1 LAGLASGNGTPAAD
15 AVLGKRR
22 VRFDP
27 RTEIEATVY
36 DRQRLLGGD
45 SFAGPAIVQEDGSA
59 TIVPPNVRVD
69 VQPSGHM
76 ILTVDA

>member
-1 LAGLASGNGTPAAD
+1 LAAGSGSPAPA

-36 DRQRLLGGD
+36 DRGRLLAGD
-45 SFAGPAIVQEDGSA
+45 TFAGPAIVQEDGSA
-59 TIVPPNVRVD
+59 TLVPLNVRVD

>member
-1 LAGLASGNGTPAAD
+1 
-15 AVLGKRR
+15 

-36 DRQRLLGGD
+36 DRSGLLAGD
-45 SFAGPAIVQEDGSA
+45 TFAGPAIVQEDGSA
-59 TIVPPNVRVD
+59 TLVPPNVRVD